1 ASICCGEFR
10 QMVCN
15 GETDLNDLCVEKC
28 IDLMEGEPFACV
40 DFHCPLHEVYLLRAT
55 RHRIPTGAAPSPFPL
70 LPLPRLRAPSPSP
83 SAPPSPPPPPLCT
96 LPPLPLP
103 STLPSLTPNTRTH
116 KLWMALYVLLIVTPI
131 RLFLGVLFRSGG
143 TSRVLEHW
151 DTGLGKKV
159 SKYMGN
165 SFVML
170 LERGIFIFYTLIFD
184 QQRLSRAISYYL
196 QPLLVLLDQIPLL
209 LAKLMRPLV
218 KGCRLLYAI
227 AWLLFKIW
235 VMKTEPRKAL
245 QELELKW
252 YLNEDRLLRQGR
264 GENVLQ
270 QVRHEMDSLVTQ
282 LAYLL
287 LLAAWAA
294 VIFVL
299 LVYGSLIRDSMGSST
314 ETDVIQAWLL
324 ALLADVLVLQVLKSM
339 TIKRWFRAVMLW
351 IQPQGSEEERLALWF
366 EEYMNA
372 KLPSAYTSR
381 LSDDEQDDAD
391 FEEP

>member
-1 ASICCGEFR
+1 MASIAIQYTKHAFREARLSAQSIAEVKQAAADAVAKWTHERTEVIKTLQWCVEAQQSYVATAPLHTMEPPLTAWERRDEALQYLKASMCCGEFR

-15 GETDLNDLCVEKC
+15 GETDLND
-28 IDLMEGEPFACV
+28 
-40 DFHCPLHEVYLLRAT
+40 
-55 RHRIPTGAAPSPFPL
+55 
-70 LPLPRLRAPSPSP
+70 
-83 SAPPSPPPPPLCT
+83 
-96 LPPLPLP
+96 
-103 STLPSLTPNTRTH
+103 NTRTH

-131 RLFLGVLFRSGG
+131 RLFFGVLFRSGG
-143 TSRVLEHW
+143 IYRVPEHW
-151 DTGLGKKV
+151 DTGLGKK
-159 SKYMGN
+159 
-165 SFVML
+165 
-170 LERGIFIFYTLIFD
+170 
-184 QQRLSRAISYYL
+184 
-196 QPLLVLLDQIPLL
+196 IPLL

-245 QELELKW
+245 QDLELKW
-252 YLNEDRLLRQGR
+252 YLNEDRLLRQGQ
-264 GENVLQ
+264 GANVLQ

-299 LVYGSLIRDSMGSST
+299 LVYGSLIRDSMGSHT

-339 TIKRWFRAVMLW
+339 TIKTGFRAVMLW

-381 LSDDEQDDAD
+381 MSDDEQEDAD